1 MRRDRT
7 RVIIIGSAALCL
19 VAAVASAQDKLSE
32 SDRMFIEQ
40 AAEGGHAEVTLGESA
55 AKSENPAVSAFGKQM
70 IADHGKM
77 NDELATLAKAKG
89 VEPPSDADL
98 ASQAKG
104 LAVSALPGSTFDRQ
118 YVSSQLADHKKTLA
132 LFEKQAQ
139 SGQDPELK
147 AFAEKGIPVIQQ
159 HIAELEKLQ
168 QMPEMQ

>member
-1 MRRDRT
+1 MT
-7 RVIIIGSAALCL
+7 LGASVAL
-19 VAAVASAQDKLSE
+19 AQVKLSDG
-32 SDRMFIEQ
+32 DRAFIEQ

-55 AKSENPAVSAFGKQM
+55 AKSDNPAISAFGKRM

-98 ASQAKG
+98 ASQAK
-104 LAVSALPGSTFDRQ
+104 AVAESALPGTTFDRH
-118 YVSSQLADHKKTLA
+118 YVSSQLDDHKETLV
-132 LFEKQAQ
+132 LFEKEAQ

-147 AFAEKGIPVIQQ
+147 ALAEKGIPVIQQ

-168 QMPEMQ
+168 QMPELQ